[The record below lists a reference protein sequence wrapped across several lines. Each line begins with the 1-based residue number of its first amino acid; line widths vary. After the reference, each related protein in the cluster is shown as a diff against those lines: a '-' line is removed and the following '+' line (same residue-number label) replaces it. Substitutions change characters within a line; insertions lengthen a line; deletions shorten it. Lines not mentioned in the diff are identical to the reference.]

1 MKIIARGF
9 EFERRRAEWRRT
21 LISVL
26 MRADKSS
33 KGICSAAIDVTRVT
47 DGH

>member
-1 MKIIARGF
+1 
-9 EFERRRAEWRRT
+9 
-21 LISVL
+21 VL